1 MRIRI
6 EMDNAIEEDEVIIRC
21 SELTQEITKL
31 QQLLSDALNQNRTLL
46 CYQGEKEI
54 FLSLEDIL
62 FFETEGGAVQVHTAD
77 DMYSI
82 SAKLYELEEML
93 PRYFARVSKSSILN
107 TKKIYSITK
116 NLSASSIVEF
126 QNSYKKVYV
135 SRYYYKMLKELLGR

>member
-1 MRIRI
+1 M
-6 EMDNAIEEDEVIIRC
+6 
-21 SELTQEITKL
+21 
-31 QQLLSDALNQNRTLL
+31 
-46 CYQGEKEI
+46 
-54 FLSLEDIL
+54 

>member
-62 FFETEGGAVQVHTAD
+62 FFETEGCAVQVHTAD

-116 NLSASSIVEF
+116 NLSVSSIVEF